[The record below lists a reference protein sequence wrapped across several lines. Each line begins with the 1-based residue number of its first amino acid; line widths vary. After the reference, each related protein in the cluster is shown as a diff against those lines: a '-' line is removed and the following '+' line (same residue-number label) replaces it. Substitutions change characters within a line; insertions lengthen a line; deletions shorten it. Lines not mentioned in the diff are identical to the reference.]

1 MWSHLRIKPLSG
13 MQSTHIKKYIRFNSE
28 HGIGAVITAI
38 KGKNLA
44 DKIPKHI
51 EYLYVPVVDH
61 ESCNISVFFKD
72 SFEFIEEE
80 RKRTNVLVHCMA
92 GVSRS
97 VTLVIAYI
105 MQKSG
110 APFSTA
116 YEYVKSKR
124 PIVNRFSLCRFIRMS
139 PLWSNCSNIKKDSSK
154 LVIQARLKKF
164 KVKLEMDSSNVP
176 YNYQMWVQKMT
187 IWQNSKT
194 QVNLG
199 PKPVAF
205 IACIWVKQSPNIH
218 RDQKQEANGAK
229 NRITVEKLAHM
240 TESWDRT

>member
-1 MWSHLRIKPLSG
+1 MKIIEKNTYILIPFLSKIIYPHFPTQNDELWRNFQGGYSVHRGLKKRMWSHLRIKPLSC
-13 MQSTHIKKYIRFNSE
+13 MQSTHIKKYLRFYSE

-105 MQKSG
+105 M
-110 APFSTA
+110 
-116 YEYVKSKR
+116 
-124 PIVNRFSLCRFIRMS
+124 
-139 PLWSNCSNIKKDSSK
+139 
-154 LVIQARLKKF
+154 
-164 KVKLEMDSSNVP
+164 
-176 YNYQMWVQKMT
+176 
-187 IWQNSKT
+187 
-194 QVNLG
+194 
-199 PKPVAF
+199 
-205 IACIWVKQSPNIH
+205 
-218 RDQKQEANGAK
+218 
-229 NRITVEKLAHM
+229 
-240 TESWDRT
+240 